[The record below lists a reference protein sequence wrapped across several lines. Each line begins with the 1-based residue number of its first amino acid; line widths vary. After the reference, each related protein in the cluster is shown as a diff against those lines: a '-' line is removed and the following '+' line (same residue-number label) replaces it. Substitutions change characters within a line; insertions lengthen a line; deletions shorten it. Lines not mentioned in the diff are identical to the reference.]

1 MNSVLLDS
9 FKIAGGQYYDLK
21 KVIDKIKV
29 DDALDLVPDSENEHD
44 EYAVEIHWQ
53 QHKLGF
59 ISRMHNRIIHNLL
72 VNDMPL
78 TAKVFRINKEY
89 GTQLEFDIFLE
100 V

>member
-1 MNSVLLDS
+1 MSNILLDS
-9 FKIAGGQYYDLK
+9 FKLAGGSYFDLK

-29 DDALDLVPDSENEHD
+29 DDVLDLVPDSENEYD

-59 ISRMHNRIIHNLL
+59 ISKMHNRIIHNLL
-72 VNDMPL
+72 VNDVPL
-78 TAKVFRINKEY
+78 IAKVFKINKECS
-89 GTQLEFDIFLE
+89 TQLEFDIFLE